1 MNKFDVLLS
10 LLAKVQEDY
19 VCPEISDMGGYADRA
34 YVELTLQDGSVLK
47 IDVVYQEA
55 PKNEQEGKNE
65 Q

>member
-19 VCPEISDMGGYADRA
+19 ICPEISDMGGYADRA
-34 YVELTLQDGSVLK
+34 FVELKLQDGSVLK
-47 IDVVYQEA
+47 IDVVYREA
-55 PKNEQEGKNE
+55 PKNEQEGENE

>member
-34 YVELTLQDGSVLK
+34 FVELKLQDGSVLK

-55 PKNEQEGKNE
+55 PKNEQEDKNE

>member
-1 MNKFDVLLS
+1 MNKFDILLS

-34 YVELTLQDGSVLK
+34 YVELKLQDGSVLK
-47 IDVVYQEA
+47 IDVVYQEV
-55 PKNEQEGKNE
+55 PKNEQEGENE

>member
-19 VCPEISDMGGYADRA
+19 ICPEISDMGGYADRA
-34 YVELTLQDGSVLK
+34 FVELKLQDGSVLK
-47 IDVVYQEA
+47 SDVVYQEA

>member
-1 MNKFDVLLS
+1 MNKFDILLS

-34 YVELTLQDGSVLK
+34 YVELKLQDGSVLK
-47 IDVVYQEA
+47 IDVVCQEA

>member
-19 VCPEISDMGGYADRA
+19 LGTDISDMGGYADRA
-34 YVELTLQDGSVLK
+34 YVALKLQDGSVLK

-55 PKNEQEGKNE
+55 PKNEQEDKNE

>member
-19 VCPEISDMGGYADRA
+19 LGTDISDMGGYADRA
-34 YVELTLQDGSVLK
+34 YVELKLQDGSVLK

-55 PKNEQEGKNE
+55 PKHEQEGENE

>member
-19 VCPEISDMGGYADRA
+19 ICPEISDMGGYADRA
-34 YVELTLQDGSVLK
+34 FVEFKLQDGSVLK
-47 IDVVYQEA
+47 IDVVYREA
-55 PKNEQEGKNE
+55 PKNEQEGENE

>member
-34 YVELTLQDGSVLK
+34 YVELKLQDGSILK